1 MWIYTVA
8 KACIHPRQGHGL
20 KPLEDNGKFFP
31 KLLWAPHQAQPK
43 ITWAKRVDRKVNR
56 ESTSQSV
63 SVLVITWFRG
73 KPLRNEGFSCMA
85 QTSLLLFCTILN
97 AACFARQCVKPQS
110 WALLVNAVYTA
121 SWSSECCREKCRG
134 REEQACEAC
143 TLQLQGV
150 PGALQAGA
158 APEQL
163 DVPMCTRTK
172 RVFKASALMWRLSQA
187 EHGAICSLAQL
198 LLAFGGSP
206 CEQGIDGAELCSSG
220 VSECLAG
227 LQHEQ
232 FVFHL
237 SFTLKTKMM
246 IMIVVSVSDLHELL
260 NFLEKEG
267 SCIVVLMENVCT
279 EQELC
284 SSGGVVRGLVFGLW
298 SSDCF

>member
-150 PGALQAGA
+150 PGALQTGA

-163 DVPMCTRTK
+163 AVPMCTRTK

-206 CEQGIDGAELCSSG
+206 CEQGIGWCRTLLQWCIWVPCWAPAWTVCFPPLLHPQNKDDDYDNSVCIWSAWIAQLLGKRRILYCCINGERMHRAGAL
-220 VSECLAG
+220 
-227 LQHEQ
+227 
-232 FVFHL
+232 
-237 SFTLKTKMM
+237 
-246 IMIVVSVSDLHELL
+246 
-260 NFLEKEG
+260 
-267 SCIVVLMENVCT
+267 
-279 EQELC
+279 
-284 SSGGVVRGLVFGLW
+284 
-298 SSDCF
+298 

>member
-1 MWIYTVA
+1 MELY
-8 KACIHPRQGHGL
+8 
-20 KPLEDNGKFFP
+20 
-31 KLLWAPHQAQPK
+31 
-43 ITWAKRVDRKVNR
+43 
-56 ESTSQSV
+56 
-63 SVLVITWFRG
+63 
-73 KPLRNEGFSCMA
+73 
-85 QTSLLLFCTILN
+85 
-97 AACFARQCVKPQS
+97 
-110 WALLVNAVYTA
+110 
-121 SWSSECCREKCRG
+121 
-134 REEQACEAC
+134 
-143 TLQLQGV
+143 V
-150 PGALQAGA
+150 P
-158 APEQL
+158 
-163 DVPMCTRTK
+163 
-172 RVFKASALMWRLSQA
+172 
-187 EHGAICSLAQL
+187 LAQL

-284 SSGGVVRGLVFGLW
+284 SSGGVVRGLVYGL
-298 SSDCF
+298 